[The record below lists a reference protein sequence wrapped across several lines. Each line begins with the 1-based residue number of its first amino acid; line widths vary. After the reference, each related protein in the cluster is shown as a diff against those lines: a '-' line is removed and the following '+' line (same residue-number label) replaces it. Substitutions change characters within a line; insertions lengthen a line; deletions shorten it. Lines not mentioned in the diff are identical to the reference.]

1 LPVDAPSGAGG
12 AKTFGSL
19 LRRIREHIGQAH
31 RYAHSVRVAR
41 SAELLAMRH
50 GFSAEK
56 ARVAGLLHDLA
67 RLYATDQLISE
78 CRARNIAIDAFE
90 AAHPVVLHAP
100 LSAALAGELF
110 GVRDPEIASA
120 IALHTLAAP
129 GMSPL
134 DCIVYIADG
143 VEPGRTFDE
152 RASLWELAMDDL
164 HEGMKAV
171 LYHGLLYTISHGRTV
186 APQTFEAARAFG
198 LHPEEITAF
207 AS

>member
-1 LPVDAPSGAGG
+1 
-12 AKTFGSL
+12 L
-19 LRRIREHIGQAH
+19 LCGVREQVGQAH
-31 RYAHSVRVAR
+31 RYAHCVRVAR

-50 GFSAEK
+50 GVSPEK

-67 RLYATDQLISE
+67 RLYTPDRLVAE

-100 LSAALAGELF
+100 LSAALAKELF
-110 GVRDPEIASA
+110 GIRDPEITSA
-120 IALHTLAAP
+120 IARHTLAAP

-134 DCIVYIADG
+134 DCIVYVADG

-152 RASLWELAMDDL
+152 RASLWDMAMEDL
-164 HEGMKAV
+164 YEGMKAV
-171 LYHGLLYTISHGRTV
+171 LYHGLVYTISHGRLV
-186 APQTFEAARAFG
+186 APQTYEAARAFG

>member
-1 LPVDAPSGAGG
+1 LQIAPSDTGAS
-12 AKTFGSL
+12 TFRRL
-19 LRRIREHIGQAH
+19 LQGVREHVGQAH
-31 RYAHSVRVAR
+31 RYAHCVRVAR
-41 SAELLAMRH
+41 CAELLAMRH
-50 GFSAEK
+50 GASTEK

-67 RLYATDQLISE
+67 RLYSTERLIDE
-78 CRARNIAIDAFE
+78 CHARNIGIDPFE
-90 AAHPVVLHAP
+90 AQHPIVLHAP
-100 LSAALAGELF
+100 LSAVLASELF
-110 GVRDPEIASA
+110 GVTDAEISSA
-120 IALHTLAAP
+120 IARHTLAAP
-129 GMSPL
+129 SMSPL

-152 RASLWELAMDDL
+152 RASLWDLAMQDL
-164 HEGMKAV
+164 NEGMKAV

>member
-1 LPVDAPSGAGG
+1 MTFAG
-12 AKTFGSL
+12 L
-19 LRRIREHIGQAH
+19 LRGIREHVGQRH

-50 GFSAEK
+50 GASVEK
-56 ARVAGLLHDLA
+56 ARMAGLLHDLA
-67 RLYATDQLISE
+67 RLYSTERLVEE
-78 CRARNIAIDAFE
+78 CRARNMEIDLFE
-90 AAHPVVLHAP
+90 AQHPIVLHAP
-100 LSAALAGELF
+100 LSAALAAELF
-110 GVRDPEIASA
+110 GIDDPEVSSA
-120 IALHTLAAP
+120 IARHTLAAP
-129 GMSPL
+129 AMSPL

-152 RASLWELAMDDL
+152 RASLWDLAMEDL

>member
-1 LPVDAPSGAGG
+1 LCGV
-12 AKTFGSL
+12 
-19 LRRIREHIGQAH
+19 REQVGQAH
-31 RYAHSVRVAR
+31 RYAHCVRVAR

-50 GFSAEK
+50 GVSPEK

-67 RLYATDQLISE
+67 RLYTPDRLVAE

-100 LSAALAGELF
+100 LSAALAKELF
-110 GVRDPEIASA
+110 GIRDPEITSA
-120 IALHTLAAP
+120 IARHTLAAP

-134 DCIVYIADG
+134 DCIVYVADG

-152 RASLWELAMDDL
+152 RASLWDMAMEDL
-164 HEGMKAV
+164 YEGMKAV
-171 LYHGLLYTISHGRTV
+171 LYHGLVYTISHGRLV
-186 APQTFEAARAFG
+186 APQTYEAARAFG

>member
-1 LPVDAPSGAGG
+1 MRIAPGVSGASR
-12 AKTFGSL
+12 FRRL
-19 LRRIREHIGQAH
+19 LEGVREHVGQAH
-31 RYAHSVRVAR
+31 RYAHCVRVAR

-50 GFSAEK
+50 GVATDK

-67 RLYATDQLISE
+67 RLYSTERLIAE
-78 CRARNIAIDAFE
+78 CRARNIGIDSFE
-90 AAHPVVLHAP
+90 ARHPVVLHAP

-110 GVRDPEIASA
+110 GIDDPEIASA
-120 IALHTLAAP
+120 IERHTLAAP
-129 GMSPL
+129 AMSPL
-134 DCIVYIADG
+134 DCILYVADG

-152 RASLWELAMDDL
+152 RASLWGLAMEDL
-164 HEGMKAV
+164 REGTKAV

>member
-1 LPVDAPSGAGG
+1 LQIAPVVSGASN
-12 AKTFGSL
+12 FRRL
-19 LRRIREHIGQAH
+19 LQGVREHVGQEH
-31 RYAHSVRVAR
+31 RYAHCVRVAR

-50 GFSAEK
+50 GVSAEK
-56 ARVAGLLHDLA
+56 ARIAGLLHDLA
-67 RLYATDQLISE
+67 RLYSTERLIAE
-78 CRARNIAIDAFE
+78 CRARNIGIDAFE
-90 AAHPVVLHAP
+90 VRHPIVLHAP
-100 LSAALAGELF
+100 LSAALADELF
-110 GVRDPEIASA
+110 GVNDPEIASA
-120 IALHTLAAP
+120 IAHHTLAAP
-129 GMSPL
+129 AMSAL
-134 DCIVYIADG
+134 DCIVYVADG

-152 RASLWELAMDDL
+152 RASLWELAMEDL